1 MKMGNAEEKGFQECK
16 LLLNKSNLLVH
27 GSPKKPIIVACD
39 ASPCGVGAVLS
50 HLMPDRS
57 EKPIIFASRTLS
69 KSHEELFPNWKRGI
83 SNNICPEKVSLI
95 YLRKTLYDSNW
106 P

>member
-16 LLLNKSNLLVH
+16 LLLNKSNLLIH
-27 GSPKKPIIVACD
+27 GNPKKLLIVACD

-69 KSHEELFPNWKRGI
+69 KAKKNYSQIEKEGLAIMFALKKFP
-83 SNNICPEKVSLI
+83 
-95 YLRKTLYDSNW
+95 
-106 P
+106 

>member
-16 LLLNKSNLLVH
+16 LLLSKSNLLIH
-27 GSPKKPIIVACD
+27 GNPKKLLIVACD

-69 KSHEELFPNWKRGI
+69 KAKKNYSQIEKEGLAIIFALKKFP
-83 SNNICPEKVSLI
+83 
-95 YLRKTLYDSNW
+95 
-106 P
+106 

>member
-16 LLLNKSNLLVH
+16 LLLNKSNLLIH
-27 GSPKKPIIVACD
+27 GNPKKLLIVACD
-39 ASPCGVGAVLS
+39 ASPCGVRAVLS

-69 KSHEELFPNWKRGI
+69 KAKKNYSQIEKEGLAIIFALKKFP
-83 SNNICPEKVSLI
+83 
-95 YLRKTLYDSNW
+95 
-106 P
+106 